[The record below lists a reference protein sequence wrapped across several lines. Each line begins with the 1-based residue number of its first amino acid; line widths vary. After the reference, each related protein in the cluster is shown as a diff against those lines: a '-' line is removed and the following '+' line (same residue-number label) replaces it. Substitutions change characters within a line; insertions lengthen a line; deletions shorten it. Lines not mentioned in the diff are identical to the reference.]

1 MADAEAHQLVP
12 GGVELDL
19 VDPVA
24 VAIVG
29 AELRRVLV
37 RLPAQLDHVGA
48 SGDLAGLGDPLLGPA
63 GALPAHGLGHHP
75 VRLEDV
81 VVHQRRR
88 LVGDLVGA
96 DSVDDVS

>member
-1 MADAEAHQLVP
+1 
-12 GGVELDL
+12 VELDL

-37 RLPAQLDHVGA
+37 RLPAELDHLGA
-48 SGDLAGLGDPLLGPA
+48 AGDLTNLGDPPLGPA

-75 VRLEDV
+75 IGREDV
-81 VVHQRRR
+81 VVRQRRR

-96 DSVDDVS
+96 DSGALRRGGLKR